1 MKPYSQHQI
10 EELLNKFMEGNT
22 TIEEESLLS
31 EYFSTT
37 PHIPDEWADYK
48 AMFGYLDR
56 GLEGDLLPE
65 SASPTHRKWLWWT
78 SISAA
83 AAVVALV
90 FGLKALNNT
99 ETTQPVSRPIAAQN
113 DAKKG
118 GNHLV
123 AKNEEADISTPATDN
138 AEAVAVEPQRRLKS
152 VTHHQSQAEL
162 MAQNEQLQKE
172 NERLHRELEELNQ
185 RAIIIDMEAMGY
197 QAVMDENGT
206 IVYVDPQQEINQ
218 QFNNQSTNIPAL

>member
-1 MKPYSQHQI
+1 MRPYSQHQI

-37 PHIPDEWADYK
+37 PNIPSEWADYK

-56 GLEGDLLPE
+56 GLEGELL
-65 SASPTHRKWLWWT
+65 PTHRKWLWWT

-90 FGLKALNNT
+90 FGFKALNNT

-123 AKNEEADISTPATDN
+123 AKNEEADISTPAADN

-152 VTHHQSQAEL
+152 VTHHQSQTDL
-162 MAQNEQLQKE
+162 MALNEQLQKE

-206 IVYVDPQQEINQ
+206 IVYVDAQQEINQ
-218 QFNNQSTNIPAL
+218 QYNNQSTNIPAL

>member
-1 MKPYSQHQI
+1 MRPYSQHQI

-37 PHIPDEWADYK
+37 PHIPSEWADYK

-56 GLEGDLLPE
+56 GLEGELLPE

-123 AKNEEADISTPATDN
+123 AKNE
-138 AEAVAVEPQRRLKS
+138 
-152 VTHHQSQAEL
+152 
-162 MAQNEQLQKE
+162 
-172 NERLHRELEELNQ
+172 
-185 RAIIIDMEAMGY
+185 
-197 QAVMDENGT
+197 
-206 IVYVDPQQEINQ
+206 
-218 QFNNQSTNIPAL
+218 

>member
-1 MKPYSQHQI
+1 MKLYSQHQI

-152 VTHHQSQAEL
+152 VTHHQSQADL
-162 MAQNEQLQKE
+162 MAQNEQ
-172 NERLHRELEELNQ
+172 LHRELEELNQ

>member
-10 EELLNKFMEGNT
+10 EGLLNKFMEGNT

-37 PHIPDEWADYK
+37 PHIPSEWADYK

-90 FGLKALNNT
+90 FCLKALNNT
-99 ETTQPVSRPIAAQN
+99 EATQPVSRPIAAQN
-113 DAKKG
+113 DAKG

-152 VTHHQSQAEL
+152 VTHHQSQADL
-162 MAQNEQLQKE
+162 IAQNEQLQKE

-206 IVYVDPQQEINQ
+206 IVYVDAQQEINQ
-218 QFNNQSTNIPAL
+218 QCNNQSTNIPAL

>member
-1 MKPYSQHQI
+1 MKLYSQHQI

-65 SASPTHRKWLWWT
+65 SASPTHRKRLWWI

-83 AAVVALV
+83 AAVVAFV
-90 FGLKALNNT
+90 FGLKVLNNT

-118 GNHLV
+118 GNHLG
-123 AKNEEADISTPATDN
+123 AKNEEVDISTPATDN

-152 VTHHQSQAEL
+152 VTHHQSQADL

-206 IVYVDPQQEINQ
+206 IVYVDAQQEINQ
-218 QFNNQSTNIPAL
+218 QCNNQSTNIPAL

>member
-152 VTHHQSQAEL
+152 VTHHQSQADL
-162 MAQNEQLQKE
+162 MAQ

-206 IVYVDPQQEINQ
+206 IVYVDAQQEINQ

>member
-1 MKPYSQHQI
+1 MKPYSRHQI

-31 EYFSTT
+31 EYFSTAS
-37 PHIPDEWADYK
+37 HIPAEWADYK

-65 SASPTHRKWLWWT
+65 SASPTHRKWLWWI
-78 SISAA
+78 SIS

-90 FGLKALNNT
+90 FGLKVLNNT
-99 ETTQPVSRPIAAQN
+99 EATQPVSQPIAAQN

-123 AKNEEADISTPATDN
+123 AKNEEADTSTPAADN
-138 AEAVAVEPQRRLKS
+138 AEAVTVEPQRKS
-152 VTHHQSQAEL
+152 TTHHQSQADL

-185 RAIIIDMEAMGY
+185 RAIIIDMEGMGY

-206 IVYVDPQQEINQ
+206 IVYVDAQQEINQ
-218 QFNNQSTNIPAL
+218 QYNNQSTNIPAL

>member
-10 EELLNKFMEGNT
+10 EELLTKFMEGNT

-37 PHIPDEWADYK
+37 PNIPAEWADYK

-65 SASPTHRKWLWWT
+65 SASPTHRKRLWWI

-90 FGLKALNNT
+90 FGLKVLNNT
-99 ETTQPVSRPIAAQN
+99 EATKPVSRPIAAQN
-113 DAKKG
+113 EAKKG

-123 AKNEEADISTPATDN
+123 AKNEKADISTPATDN
-138 AEAVAVEPQRRLKS
+138 AEAVAVEPQRKS
-152 VTHHQSQAEL
+152 TTHHQSQADL

-206 IVYVDPQQEINQ
+206 IVYVDAQQEINQ
-218 QFNNQSTNIPAL
+218 QFNNQSTPIPAL

>member
-48 AMFGYLDR
+48 VMFGYLDR

-90 FGLKALNNT
+90 FGLKVLNNI
-99 ETTQPVSRPIAAQN
+99 EATQPVSRPIAAQN
-113 DAKKG
+113 DAKKAATTLWQRMMKPTSALQQPTMLKPWRSNRNDG
-118 GNHLV
+118 LNPSLT
-123 AKNEEADISTPATDN
+123 ISRKP
-138 AEAVAVEPQRRLKS
+138 
-152 VTHHQSQAEL
+152 
-162 MAQNEQLQKE
+162 
-172 NERLHRELEELNQ
+172 
-185 RAIIIDMEAMGY
+185 I
-197 QAVMDENGT
+197 
-206 IVYVDPQQEINQ
+206 
-218 QFNNQSTNIPAL
+218 

>member
-37 PHIPDEWADYK
+37 PHTPSEWADYK

-90 FGLKALNNT
+90 FSLKALNNT
-99 ETTQPVSRPIAAQN
+99 ETTQSVSRPIAAQN

-123 AKNEEADISTPATDN
+123 AKNEEADICTPATDN

-152 VTHHQSQAEL
+152 VTHHQSQADL
-162 MAQNEQLQKE
+162 MALNEQLQKE

-206 IVYVDPQQEINQ
+206 IVYVDPRQEINQ
-218 QFNNQSTNIPAL
+218 QYNNQSTNIPAL

>member
-31 EYFSTT
+31 EYFSTAS
-37 PHIPDEWADYK
+37 HIPAEWADYK

-65 SASPTHRKWLWWT
+65 SASPTHRKWLWLT

-83 AAVVALV
+83 AAVVALF
-90 FGLKALNNT
+90 FGLKVLNNT
-99 ETTQPVSRPIAAQN
+99 ETTQPVSQPIAAQN

-123 AKNEEADISTPATDN
+123 AKNEEADISTPAADN
-138 AEAVAVEPQRRLKS
+138 AEAVAVEPQRRIES

-206 IVYVDPQQEINQ
+206 IVYVDAQQEINQ
-218 QFNNQSTNIPAL
+218 QCNNQSTNIPAL

>member
-10 EELLNKFMEGNT
+10 EGLLNKFMEGNT

-37 PHIPDEWADYK
+37 PHIPSEWADYK

-99 ETTQPVSRPIAAQN
+99 ETTHPVSQPKAAQN

-123 AKNEEADISTPATDN
+123 AKNEEADISIPATDN
-138 AEAVAVEPQRRLKS
+138 AEAVAVEPRRLKS

-162 MAQNEQLQKE
+162 MAKNEQLQKE

-206 IVYVDPQQEINQ
+206 IVYVDAQQEINQ
-218 QFNNQSTNIPAL
+218 QCNNQSTNIPAL

>member
-31 EYFSTT
+31 EYFSTAS
-37 PHIPDEWADYK
+37 HIPAEWADYK

-99 ETTQPVSRPIAAQN
+99 ETTHPVSRPIAAQN

-123 AKNEEADISTPATDN
+123 AKNEDADISTPATNN
-138 AEAVAVEPQRRLKS
+138 AEAVAVEPQRRIES
-152 VTHHQSQAEL
+152 VTHHQSQTDL
-162 MAQNEQLQKE
+162 MALNEQLQKE

-206 IVYVDPQQEINQ
+206 IVYVDAQQEINQ
-218 QFNNQSTNIPAL
+218 QCNNQSTNIPAL